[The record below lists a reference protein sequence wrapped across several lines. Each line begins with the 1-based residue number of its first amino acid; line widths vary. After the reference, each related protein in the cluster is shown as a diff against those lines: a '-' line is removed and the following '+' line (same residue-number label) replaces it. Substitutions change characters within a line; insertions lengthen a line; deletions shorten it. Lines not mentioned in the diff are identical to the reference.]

1 MPKKNPIKKRR
12 QGSQKPNPIP
22 VGKPE
27 QYMGDNEWEQYNE
40 PQGAKKDMVNPEGL
54 GGIKIG
60 EAVVQVSSPIFGSRA
75 QVQVNPSVG
84 TAKAIMEAYDDVMGL
99 ADGENL
105 YLWYNDEVKHDD
117 VVKEVGAD
125 PNQSV
130 YFVYTYGRASDPER
144 KVVVSSWNMPHRNL
158 RLVESIFK
166 SNPNYRKVFGRVEVD
181 AGEMKDKLPKYVPG
195 QPKPSFA
202 FTQRVS
208 EEMGPLGGF
217 MAPLRGSDSKFA
229 IPDNMAIIDPESF
242 EFSSLDQTKK
252 DARKVRKQVNKNIR
266 KQQSDPNFEDELNE
280 MIRLPIFSL
289 ISGEYEVRNG
299 EQIAGFA
306 RVKDGV
312 IEELTCASGAEEDY
326 RGEVLT
332 HLLNTIIEEA
342 DMQNSNL
349 SLQLQNKDDDDM
361 KRFLERFGFKHVGHG
376 VMQRTAGAV
385 RPPSV
390 QYTSGQEGP

>member
-1 MPKKNPIKKRR
+1 MAKKNPIKKRKP
-12 QGSQKPNPIP
+12 GSQKPNPIP

-27 QYMGDNEWEQYNE
+27 SYMGDNEWEQYNE

-54 GGIKIG
+54 GGISIG
-60 EAVVQVSSPIFGSRA
+60 EGVVQVSSPIYGSRA
-75 QVQVNPSVG
+75 QVRVNPSPG
-84 TAKAIMEAYDDVMGL
+84 TVKAIADTYDDVIGL

-105 YLWYNDEVKHDD
+105 YVWYNNEVKHDD
-117 VVKEVGAD
+117 VAKEVGVD
-125 PNQSV
+125 PRQAV

-158 RLVESIFK
+158 KLVQNIFRV
-166 SNPNYRKVFGRVEVD
+166 NRNYRKAFGGAEID
-181 AGEMKDKLPKYVPG
+181 AGEMQDKLPKYVSG
-195 QPKPSFA
+195 QPKPSMA

-217 MAPLRGSDSKFA
+217 MAPLRGGDSKFA
-229 IPDNMAIIDPESF
+229 IPDNASIIDPNAF
-242 EFSSLDQTKK
+242 EFAALDQNKK
-252 DARKVRKQVNKNIR
+252 DAKKVRRTVNKNI
-266 KQQSDPNFEDELNE
+266 KKSQANPNFEKELNE

-289 ISGEYEVRNG
+289 ISGEYEVKKD
-299 EQIAGFA
+299 EQVVGFA

-312 IEELTCASGAEEDY
+312 VEELTCASGANEDY

-332 HLLNTIIEEA
+332 HLMNTIVGEA